1 MSSVN
6 PMLNKT
12 VELLTF
18 WGKLGHNNVL
28 ITSEGSLRNV
38 VHDDS
43 VPYNVYGFFLVEK
56 RRKVHLIRKYLSE
69 TIMKQLV
76 PSSR

>member
-1 MSSVN
+1 MAN
-6 PMLNKT
+6 DIKKLF
-12 VELLTF
+12 TF
-18 WGKLGHNNVL
+18 WGKLKSNKTLV
-28 ITSEGSLRNV
+28 TSEGTLRYV

-43 VPYNVYGFFLVEK
+43 VPYNNYGFFLVEK
-56 RRKVHLIRKYLSE
+56 RRKGYLILKYLNE